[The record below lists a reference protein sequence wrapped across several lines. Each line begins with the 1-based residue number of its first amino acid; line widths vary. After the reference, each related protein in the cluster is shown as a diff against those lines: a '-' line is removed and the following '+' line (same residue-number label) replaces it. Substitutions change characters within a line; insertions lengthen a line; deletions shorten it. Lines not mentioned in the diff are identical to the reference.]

1 MSYGN
6 QHFTNSHHMGSNAQ
20 QYHQPSEQNRMN
32 IGQNQMSSQ
41 FGSNNFGHPYPN
53 APTSS
58 NLMTQN
64 FLNQRNNQMMDNS
77 RLKHQT
83 SHVHNMNTAV
93 PPQYHQGY
101 IPSASQHNHPNNNW
115 NRQNNITDTSETGT
129 HDQSS
134 KQNES
139 IVNLKNQNMNGSQ
152 TVNLINS
159 YSGNTAVAPLPTTI
173 RHTEPLPH
181 VNGTWYPPPQ
191 TTEVPTNDAQQKQT
205 EPKVVAPID
214 ASAEDNR
221 KKNTRP
227 EIQSGRNEIVK
238 IVPLSSNQHPNLI
251 LDSGEKNDQDSEGSQ
266 ALNNGRSQQN
276 QNVQITVTS
285 LSHTAIHGA
294 HRTNIVQRGHSEMP
308 NLQQQNNSYRSNNL
322 MTQNQ
327 PTQQAVFQPSNGSN
341 PIFDRTHHHQ
351 SPAIHSGH
359 AAVKPVEPAPYR
371 LTHSSDNPG
380 QNQNGFLVQ
389 PVRTRR
395 NFVDNLGVDNSQTLS
410 HPFSGTTQQS
420 NGGNRSGAS
429 GTAFPP
435 NHAPNPE
442 IKHNDYRNTHMPG
455 GIPIR
460 ENDQRGVP
468 NNDQN
473 WRQSNPHQ
481 QMANHG
487 VNHARTH
494 NQQAQEQMQHFR
506 QQQVSQNMMMMQK
519 EVQQRNAFNAASSSQ
534 APINGSTAL
543 DPHLAEQRRQKAI
556 YEEHL
561 RSIPSEPPMLQVGT
575 NNMSGMTGRVN
586 NNLTNWTAHFS
597 RQPDRNE
604 HRHRFSPYNK
614 DSGTSDYSQRRPS
627 PSANVFS
634 RDSQP
639 IISENGRMNGQA
651 VASQEQTFS
660 STQEYLT
667 YLNQQAEEGRR
678 QRMLTPLP
686 MNTEHQAPKNDEDS
700 EIEFL
705 FEKKGLPL
713 SADSIAQQQHHNA
726 LGAFQNNGLNFNQF
740 PNAMNSEQQALQQQH
755 QHQPLH
761 ANGAYG
767 NGNQY
772 QNPNQN
778 HLMPQQHLNVPQ
790 AAVQYQQPFG
800 MRKVE
805 PALPNLQF

>member
-6 QHFTNSHHMGSNAQ
+6 QHFTNSHHVVPNGQ
-20 QYHQPSEQNRMN
+20 QYNQPEQNRMN

-41 FGSNNFGHPYPN
+41 FGSNNFRHPYPS
-53 APTSS
+53 AATPS
-58 NLMTQN
+58 NPMAQN

-77 RLKHQT
+77 RLHHQT
-83 SHVHNMNTAV
+83 SHAHNTNTAV

-101 IPSASQHNHPNNNW
+101 TPSASEHYHHNNNL
-115 NRQNNITDTSETGT
+115 NRQNNIMDKSETVN
-129 HDQSS
+129 HNHSS
-134 KQNES
+134 KRNES
-139 IVNLKNQNMNGSQ
+139 TVNLQNQNMNGSQ
-152 TVNLINS
+152 TVNAINS

-191 TTEVPTNDAQQKQT
+191 TTEVPTNDTQQKQT
-205 EPKVVAPID
+205 EPRVVASID
-214 ASAEDNR
+214 ASTEDN
-221 KKNTRP
+221 KKRNSRP
-227 EIQSGRNEIVK
+227 EIQSGQNEIVK
-238 IVPLSSNQHPNLI
+238 VVPLSSHQYPNLI
-251 LDSGEKNDQDSEGSQ
+251 SDSSEGNDQGSEGSQ
-266 ALNNGRSQQN
+266 ASNNGRSQQN

-294 HRTNIVQRGHSEMP
+294 HRTNIVQRGPSEMP
-308 NLQQQNNSYRSNNL
+308 KLQQQNKSYRSNNL
-322 MTQNQ
+322 ESHNQ
-327 PTQQAVFQPSNGSN
+327 SAQQAIVQPSNGSN
-341 PIFDRTHHHQ
+341 ANFDRTHHHQ
-351 SPAIHSGH
+351 SHAIHSGH
-359 AAVKPVEPAPYR
+359 AAVKPAEPAPYR

-410 HPFSGTTQQS
+410 HPFSGTSQQS
-420 NGGNRSGAS
+420 NGGNRSGVNQTS
-429 GTAFPP
+429 FPS

-442 IKHNDYRNTHMPG
+442 IKHNDYRSAHMPG

-468 NNDQN
+468 NNDHN
-473 WRQSNPHQ
+473 WKQPNPHQ

-506 QQQVSQNMMMMQK
+506 QQRVSQNMMMMQK
-519 EVQQRNAFNAASSSQ
+519 EEQQRNAFNAASSSQ

-561 RSIPSEPPMLQVGT
+561 RSIPSEPPMLQVGI
-575 NNMSGMTGRVN
+575 NNMGGMTGRVN

-597 RQPDRNE
+597 QQSDRIE
-604 HRHRFSPYNK
+604 PRHRFSPYNK
-614 DSGTSDYSQRRPS
+614 DSSTSDYSQRRPS
-627 PSANVFS
+627 PSANVFN

-639 IISENGRMNGQA
+639 ITSANGRMNGQA
-651 VASQEQTFS
+651 VTSQEQTFS

-686 MNTEHQAPKNDEDS
+686 MNTEQQASKNDEDG

-755 QHQPLH
+755 QHQQLH

-800 MRKVE
+800 MQKVE
-805 PALPNLQF
+805 PALLNLQF